1 MNTNKLRFFQHVTPT
16 TTEAAEL
23 EYLIEQLSVIRR
35 EMLTLEIATFSTPS
49 ALHKT
54 QIESAKN
61 LLHYLALRR
70 HDRRKIQES
79 LAAHGLSSLG
89 RAESHVIA
97 NIDAIEAI
105 LRRLS
110 GNPHQPARP
119 LSALTFTEGLKLLEV
134 HTKELLGPK
143 PAHRKVRVMVTMS
156 VEAATDYAFVR
167 KLMLNG
173 MDCMRINC
181 AYDDVE
187 AWAKMIEHARAASL
201 ELGKDCRVLMDL
213 AGPKIRTGPIKPSP
227 GLLKWTPTRNQ
238 YGGLKRPVR
247 IWLTSAN
254 NPVLSP
260 THADICLPL
269 TCRSLR
275 GLKAGDGLKFFDIR
289 GSSRTMKV
297 VEPGQGGWWAES
309 RQTTYL
315 QTGAVLHLVRNGKP
329 LKVFPGRVGE
339 LPTNNQ
345 SIVLKEGETLIL
357 TKGNGPGGA
366 AVYDEDDKLITAAH
380 IPVTL
385 PEIFDDVRAGD
396 QIWFDDG
403 AIGGTINK
411 VKANKIVVKITNAQ
425 SHGSKLRADKGIN
438 LPNTTLRLPS
448 LTEKDR
454 EDLKF
459 IAANADMVGYSFLR
473 TAADV
478 EILRSE
484 LAKLGRQDL
493 GIVLKIETQ
502 GAFEHLSNILLAAMR
517 SPSVSVMIARGD
529 LAIECGWERMAEVQE
544 EILWICEAAH
554 VPVIWATQVLESLA
568 KRGVPS
574 RAEIT
579 DAAMG
584 ERAECVM
591 LNKGPYIF
599 KAVSVLDDILRRM
612 ENHQNKKRSMLR
624 RLKLADQLSCPETRS
639 ASP

>member
-1 MNTNKLRFFQHVTPT
+1 MNTNTLQSLQIAASTTAEASELQH
-16 TTEAAEL
+16 
-23 EYLIEQLSVIRR
+23 LIEQLSVIRR
-35 EMLTLEIATFSTPS
+35 EMLTLELATFSAPS
-49 ALHKT
+49 TLHKN

-110 GNPHQPARP
+110 GKNHQPTRP
-119 LSALTFTEGLKLLEV
+119 ASALTFAEGLKRLEV

-143 PAHRKVRVMVTMS
+143 PAHRKVRIMVTMPA
-156 VEAATDYAFVR
+156 EAATDYGFVR

-187 AWAKMIEHARAASL
+187 VWAKMIEHARAASK

-213 AGPKIRTGPIKPSP
+213 AGPKLRTGPIKSGP
-227 GLLKWTPTRNQ
+227 GMLKWCPRRNQ

-247 IWLTSAN
+247 IWLTSAT
-254 NPVLSP
+254 NPPSP
-260 THADICLPL
+260 PAHADICVPI

-275 GLKAGDGLKFFDIR
+275 GLKAGDLLKFFDIR
-289 GSSRTMKV
+289 GSSRTIKV
-297 VEPGQGGWWAES
+297 IEPDEGGWWAES

-315 QTGAVLHLVRNGKP
+315 QTGTVLHLVRNGKP

-339 LPTNNQ
+339 LPANNQ

-357 TKGNGPGGA
+357 TKGNVPGGA
-366 AVYDEDDKLITAAH
+366 AVYDEVDELITAAH

-385 PEIFDDVRAGD
+385 SEIFDDVRVGD

-403 AIGGTINK
+403 AFGGTINK
-411 VKANKIVVKITNAQ
+411 VKASKIFVKITNALP
-425 SHGSKLRADKGIN
+425 HGSKLRADKGIN
-438 LPNTTLRLPS
+438 LPNTTLRFPS

-459 IAANADMVGYSFLR
+459 IATHADMVGYSFVR
-473 TAADV
+473 SGADV
-478 EILRSE
+478 ETLQSE
-484 LAKLGRQDL
+484 LTKLGRKDL
-493 GIVLKIETQ
+493 GIVLKIETRA
-502 GAFEHLSNILLAAMR
+502 AFEHLSNILLAAMR
-517 SPSVSVMIARGD
+517 SPSAGVMIARGD
-529 LAIECGWERMAEVQE
+529 LAVECGWERMAEVQE

-554 VPVIWATQVLESLA
+554 IPVIWATQVLESLA

-599 KAVSVLDDILRRM
+599 KTVNVLDDILRRM
-612 ENHQNKKRSMLR
+612 EKHQNKKRSMLR
-624 RLKLADQLSCPETRS
+624 HLKLADQLSSPENRS